1 MLGYVNQQ
9 SRISINEGDI
19 QNSSVNVSQLIDI
32 LGIDIS
38 STAENGDAQNTR
50 RSYEVFVSG
59 SASDD
64 SAAITSSLYQTIY
77 DQDFTLQSSNELLD
91 ITVGLAEDSDEVT
104 STVTQTDST
113 GKKIFPD
120 DTLMMREKINIYRQY
135 AQYLL
140 GNANSSFYTTY
151 GSTEAADKIN
161 AAVFFNIKR
170 LFCRDAIK
178 KETFAIK
185 FFKERNATE
194 AGSMTSKGTVPKIHS
209 DSGSSTNHRITN
221 HAGSVA
227 SIKDPDGNK
236 IGLIFYERGIVV
248 LDAARVFDYEN
259 FSSVE
264 TNLSTNPTA
273 GTVLKIASLGN
284 TSNENWNSKGAAE
297 TPEVGDV
304 FVATGE
310 DSASFGT
317 GTVYLGEDLIQ
328 GQIDSVNTPT
338 GRIDFK
344 HNLKN
349 LFIKGSIDDIVD
361 HICVTR
367 FSRDN
372 TTSLA
377 FQNKTIVN
385 STLIFCRAAPGQAN
399 YSSNPTYIKDDGSI
413 RVVDD
418 ESENPFAYVTTIG
431 LYNSNKELVAVA
443 KTSRPIE
450 KNPETDLSIRIRLD
464 F

>member
-38 STAENGDAQNTR
+38 STAVNGDAQNTR

-59 SASDD
+59 SSGAD
-64 SAAITSSLYQTIY
+64 SAAITSSLYQTVY

-113 GKKIFPD
+113 GKKIFPN

-151 GSTEAADKIN
+151 GSTEAADKID

-185 FFKERNATE
+185 FNKKRNNDE
-194 AGSMTSKGTVPKIHS
+194 SGSMTSVGADPKIYS

-259 FSSVE
+259 FASEATLASAASE
-264 TNLSTNPTA
+264 
-273 GTVLKIASLGN
+273 GDVLKIVTIGN
-284 TSNENWNSKGAAE
+284 TNWSEIGASDN
-297 TPEVGDV
+297 PEVGDI
-304 FVATGE
+304 FVLNSTTPTGN
-310 DSASFGT
+310 
-317 GTVYLGEDLIQ
+317 GTVNQGEDLIQ
-328 GQIDSVNTPT
+328 GQIDSVNHNS

-361 HICVTR
+361 HICATR